1 MGKVNSFADEC
12 EVTGVDADGNTQT
25 GSCQEPSASAY
36 DHHDGNISGNIDTV
50 YRLFVK
56 SEPNDDPKKV
66 ADGDQKIPDA
76 GALAKMVKQRGEWVI
91 TYDVRDVAGNDAEQ
105 VQFALIMIDTQK
117 PWFIN
122 TPTDMAGDNTL
133 AGCDNDTTDCTKNKN
148 YITSNYNKVETDLHI
163 ELCVGKRTATPCL
176 TATKTGLRQRTIT
189 TTPKLLQRPTR
200 SWNSRWMVRNKIP
213 LSTDSIVKR
222 LELPKRK
229 NTNTP

>member
-1 MGKVNSFADEC
+1 LNRHHEYKDHSPQGDFSKYCKKSQIPDAAGDCANQVNSFADEC

-36 DHHDGNISGNIDTV
+36 DHHDGNISENIDTV

-56 SEPNDDPKKV
+56 SQPNDDPRKV
-66 ADGDQKIPDA
+66 ADNAQKIPDA

-122 TPTDMAGDNTL
+122 TPTDMAGDTSL
-133 AGCDNDTTDCTKNKN
+133 AGCYNDKKKGLQHQQELH
-148 YITSNYNKVETDLHI
+148 YI
-163 ELCVGKRTATPCL
+163 
-176 TATKTGLRQRTIT
+176 Q
-189 TTPKLLQRPTR
+189 LQR
-200 SWNSRWMVRNKIP
+200 S
-213 LSTDSIVKR
+213 
-222 LELPKRK
+222 
-229 NTNTP
+229 